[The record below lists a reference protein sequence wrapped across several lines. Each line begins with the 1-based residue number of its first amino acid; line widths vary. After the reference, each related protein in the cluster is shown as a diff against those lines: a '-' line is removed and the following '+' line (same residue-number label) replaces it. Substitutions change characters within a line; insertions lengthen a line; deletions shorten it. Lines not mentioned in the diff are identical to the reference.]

1 MMAASLKR
9 FGPWVLAIALLVG
22 AWFVQLNTP
31 DEFSY
36 EQPFVKTVSMGELGT
51 GRNIAVTVTD
61 VVIADE
67 VTDADG
73 MSLTGRWVVVNFD
86 AEAVHSARQ
95 ANLRYATLLA
105 DDLEY
110 FATERLA
117 SAIEMP
123 LVPGIPRSGSVAF
136 EAAPEALKGTLAISF
151 ALDQITM
158 LDSVIEVRVPVDEV
172 RRVPEVTL
180 LPVDWAAGEAA
191 S

>member
-1 MMAASLKR
+1 MAASLKR

-67 VTDADG
+67 VMDADG
-73 MSLTGRWVVVNFD
+73 MSLTGTWVVVNFD

-136 EAAPEALKGTLAISF
+136 EVAPDALKGTVAISF

-172 RRVPEVTL
+172 RRVPEITL